1 MITLWATLLVVV
13 NLVWLALVV
22 MQLPGNWLM
31 VLTTLL
37 VAWWQWDQQMF
48 TMAPLAAIVALAALG
63 EVLELFAGMAG
74 AKRAG
79 GGRWTSVAVLLGAIA
94 GAIAGTFLI
103 PIPIVGSLIGACGG
117 ACVGACG
124 FELLGG
130 RGHGTAIRIGVGA
143 GIGQLMGS
151 LSKLACGVAIWVII
165 AVAAYWP

>member
-1 MITLWATLLVVV
+1 MVYLWATLLVAV
-13 NLVWLALVV
+13 NLCWLALVV

-37 VAWWQWDQQMF
+37 VAWWQWDQAMF
-48 TMAPLAAIVALAALG
+48 TVAPLAAIVALAVVG
-63 EVLELFAGMAG
+63 EVLELLAGMAG

-79 GGRWTSVAVLLGAIA
+79 GGGWTSVAVLVGAIA

-103 PIPIVGSLIGACGG
+103 PIPVVGSLVGACGG
-117 ACVGACG
+117 ACAGAWG

-130 RGHGTAIRIGVGA
+130 RGHEAAARIGVGA
-143 GIGQLMGS
+143 GVGQLMGS
-151 LSKLACGVAIWVII
+151 LSKLACGVAIWVTI